1 MLTIEQIQNKLVFMN
16 LKAVSNATDI
26 GYNLLW
32 KIANNKML
40 NIPHL
45 AVVTLSKFLE
55 DF

>member
-16 LKAVSNATDI
+16 LKAVSRTTDI

-32 KIANNKML
+32 KIANNQML
-40 NIPHL
+40 KIPHK
-45 AVVTLSKFLE
+45 AVVALSEFLE